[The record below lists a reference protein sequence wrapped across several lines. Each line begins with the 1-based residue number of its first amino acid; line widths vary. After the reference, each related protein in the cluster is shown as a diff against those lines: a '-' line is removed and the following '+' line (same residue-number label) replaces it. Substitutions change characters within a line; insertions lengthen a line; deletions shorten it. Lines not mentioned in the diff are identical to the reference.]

1 MATKSRPGLRR
12 WILGAILCAGLLASA
27 PAATPAPTASP
38 APPDADL
45 AGKLTRIQNTCFD
58 LYPAKL
64 IQRMSGR
71 PGPVPADVRENPRK
85 QIAYLKT
92 EEKVA
97 KGLFYPSILEDIL
110 PAFAAVIR
118 PGMRFLD
125 LGSGDGRIV
134 FMAALLGADA
144 SGIEYDSELHR
155 IALEARQRLQDL
167 VDPERAVLLRGDF
180 FKEDMRPYDVF
191 FYYAL
196 GSSSEDR
203 LLAKLRGEM
212 GPSALLV
219 LAYPSG
225 PVPGFRKTADYAGVA
240 VFESVRTPPGP

>member
-1 MATKSRPGLRR
+1 MTMQTRPGLPRS
-12 WILGAILCAGLLASA
+12 IAGAIVFAGLLAPVSA
-27 PAATPAPTASP
+27 AAP
-38 APPDADL
+38 APPTVDL
-45 AGKLTRIQNTCFD
+45 AGKLTRIQTTCFD
-58 LYPAKL
+58 LYPEKL
-64 IQRMSGR
+64 IRRMSGR
-71 PGPVPADVRENPRK
+71 PGPVPDDVKADPRK
-85 QIAYLKT
+85 EVAYLKT

-134 FMAALLGADA
+134 FMAALLGAKA
-144 SGIEYDSELHR
+144 TGIEYDAELHR
-155 IALEARQRLQDL
+155 IAFEARRRLGDL
-167 VDPERAVLLRGDF
+167 VDPERAVLIRGDF
-180 FKEDMRPYDVF
+180 FKQDLRPYDVF
-191 FYYAL
+191 FYFAL

-212 GPSALLV
+212 GDSAVLI

-225 PVPGFRKTADYAGVA
+225 SVPGFRKTADYAGVA
-240 VFESVRTPPGP
+240 VFESVRTPSGP